1 MPHSFQGNQFLIG
14 SEFDSDLEHEII
26 IPLTVEIKRQA
37 RRLDKNKD
45 GVIDIYINSFGGYG
59 HLANHLIELVELAK
73 RNGIIVR
80 TIVTDSAFSA
90 GSMLAIAGTPGERYI
105 ARTAFHLV
113 HYGSITSFEAT
124 PLQAE
129 RYGKWKNAFFSNNVK
144 HYKKYAD
151 IPNLEEQIKDD
162 GFFVTAAESIK
173 WKMAD
178 KYIDKLELL
187 V

>member
-1 MPHSFQGNQFLIG
+1 MPHSFHGNQFLIG

-26 IPLTVEIKRQA
+26 IPLTVEIKKQAKKMESKRQ
-37 RRLDKNKD
+37 
-45 GVIDIYINSFGGYG
+45 IDIYINSFGGYG

-73 RNGIIVR
+73 RNGIVVR

-90 GSMLAIAGTPGERYI
+90 GSMLAIAGSPGERYI

-129 RYGKWKNAFFSNNVK
+129 RYGKWKNAFFANNVK

-151 IPNLEEQIKDD
+151 IPNLEDQIKDD

-178 KYIDKLELL
+178 HYTDKLEL
-187 V
+187 